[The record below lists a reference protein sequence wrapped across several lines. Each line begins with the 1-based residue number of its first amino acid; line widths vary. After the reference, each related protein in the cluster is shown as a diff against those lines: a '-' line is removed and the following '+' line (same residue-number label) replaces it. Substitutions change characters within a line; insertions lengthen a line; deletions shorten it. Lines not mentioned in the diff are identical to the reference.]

1 MRYKALHTF
10 TDKLPLVS
18 KEKHNPII
26 GKDTITSILSGV
38 QYGILGEV
46 RSIISD
52 YRVENPDGIVL
63 ITGGDCFL

>member
-26 GKDTITSILSGV
+26 GKDTILLYYLEFSMV
-38 QYGILGEV
+38 
-46 RSIISD
+46 
-52 YRVENPDGIVL
+52 
-63 ITGGDCFL
+63 F